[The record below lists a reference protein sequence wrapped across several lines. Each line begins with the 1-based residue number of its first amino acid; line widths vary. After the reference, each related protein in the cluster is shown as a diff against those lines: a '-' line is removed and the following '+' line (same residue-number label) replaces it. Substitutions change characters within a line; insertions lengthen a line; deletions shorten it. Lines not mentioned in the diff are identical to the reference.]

1 MFPSLRTV
9 SFSGSDS
16 LLHMKSSEEVLAEN
30 HKPALS
36 HSTECIEAS
45 NAESPEEKIK
55 RQASIPSFFSRR
67 TKGLLRKT
75 TRKLVKSVGTITAR
89 KRASRR
95 SDTTA
100 SFSPAVRA
108 LSPVPGQDWDPTCLL
123 EELYSDYRRVTRSGS
138 SVDNTRHCG
147 YLEKLPVIKTKRSVL
162 KGYKRRYFRAIE
174 GYLYYYEDLHSSKA
188 LGFIRLEDCKIVF
201 IPEKLQLHVV
211 ESGGKVLVVR
221 ALNHV
226 DLSEWKRAI
235 QLESLHPTNSMT
247 APSAQEENPVL
258 IVDIGGSSVRAG
270 LGGDDAYPELFFPA
284 VCSID
289 SSMLEFIDCGLG
301 ALLPENR
308 FRAKLIYPRR
318 GTARVSRKSTENNQA
333 IVDIVTMV
341 LNSLGLESHQCSLIL
356 TMPPVTPETECAEL
370 AEALLGNV
378 FQFRSI
384 LFQEQALL
392 ALYSYNTT
400 TGIIIDIGDRVD
412 IIPVID
418 GYPIEGAINR
428 LPFAGNAISEYLTKL
443 LTAEGIRYFSQT
455 ETYINRYIKENSCF
469 VSANY
474 AEDCISC
481 EANPVPYSHQI
492 NVDRFQLS
500 DHRKAIVLNS
510 VRFKASEGLFNPSLW
525 GKDVPSIQ
533 ELVWRSVQACP
544 IDSRKLLLR
553 NIFLSGG
560 TSLLSG
566 LSERLKSELMVLA
579 PVGTTVEIHASE
591 HRQHAAYLGASVL
604 SRLTSFEQSVVSLDE
619 WNLKGPKALKKWKKS

>member
-1 MFPSLRTV
+1 MSLSLRTV

-16 LLHMKSSEEVLAEN
+16 VLHMKSSEELLTES
-30 HKPALS
+30 HKSDFS

-45 NAESPEEKIK
+45 SAENPEEKIK

-67 TKGLLRKT
+67 TKRLRKT
-75 TRKLVKSVGTITAR
+75 TRKLVKSVGTITAL

-95 SDTTA
+95 SDSTA
-100 SFSPAVRA
+100 SFNSVVRT

-138 SVDNTRHCG
+138 SMDNARHCG
-147 YLEKLPVIKTKRSVL
+147 YLEKLPVAKTKKSVL
-162 KGYKRRYFRAIE
+162 KGYKRRYFRVVE

-188 LGFIRLEDCKIVF
+188 LGFIRLENCKVVF

-226 DLSEWKRAI
+226 DLSEWNRAI
-235 QLESLHPTNSMT
+235 QLESLHPTTTMT
-247 APSAQEENPVL
+247 VTSVQEENPVL

-270 LGGDDAYPELFFPA
+270 LGSEEAYPEMFFPA
-284 VCSID
+284 VCSVD
-289 SSMLEFIDCGLG
+289 SSTLEFIDCGLG

-308 FRAKLIYPRR
+308 FGAKLIYPRR
-318 GTARVSRKSTENNQA
+318 GTVQVLRKSTENNQA
-333 IVDIVTMV
+333 IVDIITVV
-341 LNSLGLESHQCSLIL
+341 LNNLGLVSHQCSLIL
-356 TMPPVTPETECAEL
+356 TMPPVTPETERAEL

-378 FQFRSI
+378 FQFQSI

-400 TGIIIDIGDRVD
+400 TGIIVNIGDRVD

-418 GYPIEGAINR
+418 GFPIEGAINR
-428 LPFAGNAISEYLTKL
+428 LPFCGNAISEYLTKL

-455 ETYINRYIKENSCF
+455 EAYINRYIKENSCV

-474 AEDCISC
+474 TEDCTSC
-481 EANPVPYSHQI
+481 EVNPALYSQQI

-500 DHRKAIVLNS
+500 DHRKAIVLNN
-510 VRFKASEGLFNPSLW
+510 VRFKASEGLFDPSLW

-544 IDSRKLLLR
+544 IDNRKLLLR
-553 NIFLSGG
+553 NVFLSGG
-560 TSLLSG
+560 TSLLPG
-566 LSERLKSELMVLA
+566 LSERLKGELTALA
-579 PVGTTVEIHASE
+579 PVGTTVEVHASE
-591 HRQHAAYLGASVL
+591 HRQHAAYLGASVV
-604 SRLTSFEQSVVSLDE
+604 SRLTSFEQSVVTLDE
-619 WNLKGPKALKKWKKS
+619 WNLKGPEALKKWNNS